1 MRRLTRPA
9 GAVRRRAAVLCGF
22 AALAVQLASCQPAAP
37 PTGRDP
43 ATVQAALQEHA
54 ERLLWIH
61 YRLDSALNEIQQ
73 AEAKAGEGNA
83 SAAGYHAAEAY
94 RYVRAADD
102 ALLEQGQSLQRE
114 FNLDAAT
121 VNRN

>member
-1 MRRLTRPA
+1 MSRPTRSA
-9 GAVRRRAAVLCGF
+9 GVVRGRAAALGGF
-22 AALAVQLASCQPAAP
+22 AVLLASCQPAAP
-37 PTGRDP
+37 PPGPDP
-43 ATVQAALQEHA
+43 ATLQAALQEHA

-94 RYVRAADD
+94 RFVLAADD
-102 ALLEQGQSLQRE
+102 ALLEQGQGLQRE

-121 VNRN
+121 INRY